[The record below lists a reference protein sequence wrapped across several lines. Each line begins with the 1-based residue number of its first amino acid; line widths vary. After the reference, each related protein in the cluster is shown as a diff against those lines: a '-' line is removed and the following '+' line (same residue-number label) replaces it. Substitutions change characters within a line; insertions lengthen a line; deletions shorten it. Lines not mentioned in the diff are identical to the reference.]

1 VSEDELIIARAN
13 CTHLRAELEEQM
25 AKESIDL
32 WVCPPAPGPAPAG
45 IHATGDPKMNLPW
58 THAGMPVITLPAGRA
73 ENGLPLGLQFVA
85 SFGADEYLL
94 AWCRMLSDRMGNPL
108 AQ

>member
-1 VSEDELIIARAN
+1 DL
-13 CTHLRAELEEQM
+13 TPLRPSQTG
-25 AKESIDL
+25 IDM
-32 WVCPPAPGPAPAG
+32 WVCPAAAGPAPKG
-45 IHATGDPKMNLPW
+45 IHATGDPNMNLPW

-94 AWCRMLSDRMGNPL
+94 ACSQVLANRMTEIDLYSL
-108 AQ
+108 K